1 MARGGRNS
9 LLQLDGPVQYSLQG
23 RVFRDSDGARIGGDI
38 AGTHADVSVGDLTL
52 TGAYNSTAQ
61 LLERLEVR
69 QDWSNRKVFFEGNAG
84 ADKNQTTLA
93 LQIIYT
99 F

>member
-1 MARGGRNS
+1 MAGIASYSWADRFSTAFRGEF
-9 LLQLDGPVQYSLQG
+9 
-23 RVFRDSDGARIGGDI
+23 FRDSDGARIGGELL
-38 AGTHADVSVGDLTL
+38 GTHADVSVGELTL
-52 TGAYNSTAQ
+52 AGAYSSTAQ
-61 LLERLEVR
+61 LLGRLEVR